1 MSKEKKGNSF
11 ANQLKKRFSTTA
23 TKAGQ
28 RAKDAATVL
37 RYMNTCENLKPY
49 FSLAERSTYRALITA
64 ILARDDIDDP
74 YSVIYNGT
82 TGKGRIILLS
92 LTHHKTK
99 TGKIKTTPTR
109 YAYYID
115 KNELVDEYQEVI
127 YEQAYEE
134 QAFAEERAKDAEA
147 RKRRSRGIVV
157 SWGK

>member
-1 MSKEKKGNSF
+1 MSKEEEKTKPSF
-11 ANQLKKRFSTTA
+11 SERLKQRFSETA

-28 RAKDAATVL
+28 GAQDAATVL
-37 RYMNTCENLKPY
+37 RYMNTCDNLKPY
-49 FSLAERSTYRALITA
+49 FTLLDPTYPALIRAL
-64 ILARDDIDDP
+64 LAKGIDP
-74 YSVIYNGT
+74 HTVIYNGT

-127 YEQAYEE
+127 KEQAYEE
-134 QAFAEERAKDAEA
+134 EAFAQERAKDAEA
-147 RKRRSRGIVV
+147 RRRRSRGIVAHI
-157 SWGK
+157 